1 MPSYQSGNS
10 CGRGGATLRKNEAA
24 SYEGEDGL
32 ACKGAPFGSAK
43 YYCEFHREP
52 G

>member
-1 MPSYQSGNS
+1 MPGNQSGNS